1 MTEGSADELGHLM
14 AAAQQGDSEAY
25 LALLRR
31 LAPEVRRM
39 VRQRR
44 RFFGD
49 DRIEDIV
56 QDVLLSVHAV
66 RATYDPS
73 RPFLPW
79 LRAIT
84 HNRLVDAARRHAR
97 GAAHELALDELDV
110 TFSDESANHQ
120 NEAVFETEAL
130 SAAIDALPSAQR
142 VAIRM
147 VKLQEMSLREA
158 AAASGTSVGALKVAI
173 HRAMKALRKQLGG
186 G

>member
-1 MTEGSADELGHLM
+1 MNSADELGQLM
-14 AAAQQGDSEAY
+14 AAAQRGDSEAY
-25 LALLRR
+25 SALLRWI
-31 LAPEVRRM
+31 APEVRRI

-66 RATYDPS
+66 RSTYDPS

-97 GAAHELALDELDV
+97 GAAHELAVDDLDV
-110 TFSDESANHQ
+110 TFSAEAANSRSESSF
-120 NEAVFETEAL
+120 EAESL

-142 VAIRM
+142 DAIRM

-158 AAASGTSVGALKVAI
+158 AAASGTTVGALKVAI
-173 HRAMKALRKQLGG
+173 HRAMKTLRKRLGRR
-186 G
+186 